1 LTGEQL
7 SVFRLPLLAIST
19 LLDASLL
26 ICYDER
32 EAASN
37 YRKARERNMVTLL
50 LRVLSHSTA
59 IQPLL
64 DIPTTRGSI
73 QSVFP
78 RAANLLF
85 GNRLLTLHARETPCA
100 PNGLVLPLRAG
111 GGPLADLQTG
121 MAVIIERGTISIPTP
136 SLRLSTQNS
145 QPWDPHPHLEPGACP
160 PERLER
166 NLARLLTLMAGR
178 ASREGLAALARPEA
192 DAASPPTDA
201 PATNESF
208 LLHTARP
215 AAARLL
221 EGATH
226 QHIQSVRQGAS
237 TLIGLGPGLTP
248 SGDDLLI
255 GFMAATSLL
264 GEPLGLSS
272 EWYHRLHRELLT
284 IARGR
289 TNQLSITWMEY
300 AQQGQV
306 AEHLGRLF
314 QALVGD
320 DARPLEEAALT
331 VLKTG
336 ATSGSD
342 LLAGII
348 LGSRCLLDQ
357 HRLQQARG

>member
-1 LTGEQL
+1 
-7 SVFRLPLLAIST
+7 
-19 LLDASLL
+19 
-26 ICYDER
+26 
-32 EAASN
+32 
-37 YRKARERNMVTLL
+37 MVTLL

-78 RAANLLF
+78 RAANLLL
-85 GNRLLTLHARETPCA
+85 GGRLLTLHARETPCA

-111 GGPLADLQTG
+111 QGPLADLQTG
-121 MAVIIERGTISIPTP
+121 MAVIIERGTIHIPTP
-136 SLRLSTQNS
+136 SLRLSTQHS
-145 QPWDPHPHLEPGACP
+145 QPWNPHPHLEPGGCP

-166 NLARLLTLMAGR
+166 NLARLTTLVAGK
-178 ASREGLAALARPEA
+178 APKGGLAALASLSVAAVGLTPSA
-192 DAASPPTDA
+192 DALDPADA
-201 PATNESF
+201 SF

-221 EGATH
+221 EGVLR

-255 GFMAATSLL
+255 GFMAAISLL
-264 GEPLGLSS
+264 SEPLGLGSDF
-272 EWYHRLHRELLT
+272 YQRLHLELLT

-289 TNQLSITWMEY
+289 TNKLSITWMEY
-300 AQQGQV
+300 AKQGDV
-306 AEHLGRLF
+306 AEHVGRLF
-314 QALVGD
+314 QALVRD
-320 DARPLEEAALT
+320 DTRPLEEAALA

-336 ATSGSD
+336 ATSGAD

-348 LGSRCLLDQ
+348 LGSRCLIEQ
-357 HRLQQARG
+357 HRLEQARG